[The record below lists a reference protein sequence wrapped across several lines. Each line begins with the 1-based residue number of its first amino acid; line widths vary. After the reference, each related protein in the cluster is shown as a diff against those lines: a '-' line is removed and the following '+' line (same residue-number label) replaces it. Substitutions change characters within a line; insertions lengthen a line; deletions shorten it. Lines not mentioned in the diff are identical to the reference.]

1 MVPGSLSTTALE
13 KEGDVCVKYSSS
25 PLGEGK
31 GGSRYIQ
38 RTKLPALG
46 PWIGDAR
53 PPQTWEVTEQVW
65 GSGVGSAGG
74 KGLLRKEDKDGVLGS
89 GCLGLSI
96 PLLPSEVLCRL
107 VFFLLLLLRSEL
119 GQGNKGRTL
128 EGAAPRSGGSHGSPS
143 QLRGWHRAPWQAFN
157 KLLVILTDPRTHA
170 F

>member
-65 GSGVGSAGG
+65 GSGVGSTGG
-74 KGLLRKEDKDGVLGS
+74 KGLLRKKDRMGS
-89 GCLGLSI
+89 WGQDAWVSPFPC
-96 PLLPSEVLCRL
+96 CRL
-107 VFFLLLLLRSEL
+107 KSCAVLSFFYYYYY
-119 GQGNKGRTL
+119 
-128 EGAAPRSGGSHGSPS
+128 
-143 QLRGWHRAPWQAFN
+143 
-157 KLLVILTDPRTHA
+157 
-170 F
+170 

>member
-53 PPQTWEVTEQVW
+53 PPQTWDVTEQVW
-65 GSGVGSAGG
+65 GSGVGSTGG
-74 KGLLRKEDKDGVLGS
+74 KGLLSKKDKDGVLGS

-107 VFFLLLLLRSEL
+107 VFF
-119 GQGNKGRTL
+119 
-128 EGAAPRSGGSHGSPS
+128 
-143 QLRGWHRAPWQAFN
+143 F
-157 KLLVILTDPRTHA
+157 